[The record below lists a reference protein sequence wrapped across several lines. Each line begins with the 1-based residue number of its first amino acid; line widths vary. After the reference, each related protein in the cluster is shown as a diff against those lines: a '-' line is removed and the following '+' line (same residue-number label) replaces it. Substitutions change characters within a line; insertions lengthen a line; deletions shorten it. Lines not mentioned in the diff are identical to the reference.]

1 VRSQATVCGRRL
13 PIAQVV
19 RACRSCGSHAL
30 REVLELGMVPTA
42 GSLYEVSLTMGGDR
56 RSPLVL
62 VFCLEC
68 ALVQTLPGV
77 PVHRASEHELRRR
90 RSSDDRDDGDDRL
103 ALVSSRA
110 LGTRSLVVE
119 IGSGDGRLLESLAAD
134 GITVLGVERSTAAAF
149 SAAAAGV
156 PTITDPFDRDL
167 ATKLRAAG
175 LDADVIVVSCL
186 IDAVDGLNRFVEG
199 LRILV
204 ADHGAIVVET
214 PYVLDLLDRVALG
227 AVSHGRRSYF
237 SCTSLDALVRRHG
250 LFLNDVEVIATG
262 DVDRLRCRIEP
273 REAITDRCESMLDA
287 EHRRGAGDP
296 GLYATFQHDVT
307 TVLDALTTIL
317 RSVRAAGHSVAA
329 LGADR
334 DIVTLL
340 NAAAFGPD
348 LVDFVVDT
356 DSLLHGMHIPGVG
369 VPIVSPRALES
380 ERCDFL
386 LTLEGAAERTAD
398 PVVASFLSNG
408 GRLIV
413 VQPSPRVVGAAR

>member
-1 VRSQATVCGRRL
+1 
-13 PIAQVV
+13 
-19 RACRSCGSHAL
+19 L
-30 REVLELGMVPTA
+30 RDVLELGLVPAT
-42 GSLYEVSLTMGGDR
+42 GSLSEVALTLDTDP

-77 PVHRASEHELRRR
+77 PVHHSSEGESLRR
-90 RSSDDRDDGDDRL
+90 RSSDDHDDRP
-103 ALVSSRA
+103 ALVSSRG
-110 LGTRSLVVE
+110 LGPRSLVVE
-119 IGSGDGRLLESLAAD
+119 IGSGDGSLLEALAAE

-149 SAAAAGV
+149 SAAAVGV

-175 LDADVIVVSCL
+175 LDADVIVVSHV
-186 IDAVDGLNRFVEG
+186 IDAVDRLNRFVEG

-214 PYVLDLLDRVALG
+214 PYVLDLVERLALG
-227 AVSHGRRSYF
+227 AVSHDRRSYF

-250 LFLNDVEVIATG
+250 LFLNDVEVVAAD
-262 DVDRLRCRIEP
+262 DVARLRCQVEP
-273 REAITDRCESMLDA
+273 REATTDRCESMLEA
-287 EHRRGAGDP
+287 ERQRRVHDP
-296 GLYATFQHDVT
+296 ATYATFQHDVT
-307 TVLDALTTIL
+307 TLIDELTTIL
-317 RSVRAAGHSVAA
+317 RSARADGHSIAA

-340 NAAAFGPD
+340 NAAAIGPD

-356 DSLLHGMHIPGVG
+356 DSLVHGMEIPGVR
-369 VPIVSPRALES
+369 VPIVSPRALHP

-386 LTLEGAAERTAD
+386 LILGGASECTAD
-398 PVVASFLSNG
+398 PVVESFLSSG

-413 VQPSPRVVGAAR
+413 VTPSPRIIGATR